1 MNLGV
6 RALVVAVA
14 GLTLG
19 ACKAQAPAP
28 TPASGG
34 EARSPTRTPPPSAT
48 VDLPAAELSRS
59 DGQGSVEFA
68 VTPLNLGDPGET
80 LDFEVSMNTHSVDL
94 AWDLASLSTLRTDT
108 GLEVHGLSWPVS
120 SGHHVGGVLR
130 FPAQVDGRA
139 LLDGATEI
147 TLVIR
152 DAGAPE
158 RVFTWVLSP

>member
-1 MNLGV
+1 
-6 RALVVAVA
+6 
-14 GLTLG
+14 
-19 ACKAQAPAP
+19 
-28 TPASGG
+28 
-34 EARSPTRTPPPSAT
+34 
-48 VDLPAAELSRS
+48 
-59 DGQGSVEFA
+59 VEFA

-108 GLEVHGLSWPVS
+108 GLEVHGLSWPGS
-120 SGHHVGGVLR
+120 SGQHVGGALR
-130 FPAQVDGRA
+130 FPSQVDGRA
-139 LLDGATEI
+139 LLEGAAQV